1 MLTSKLESVQ
11 KNIRRHWYP
20 HFEWVLNETA
30 PWAPVTKPLAESTVA
45 IVTTCGIYRS
55 DTQLPFDAWSDLG
68 DPSFREI
75 HIDTP
80 VDRLRI
86 AHTHYDHEH
95 VAADVGT
102 ALPIGCFAQL
112 VAERAVGC
120 LYPWV
125 HSFMGY
131 LPETRQLVRETA
143 PAVARRL
150 KADGVDAVFL
160 TPC

>member
-11 KNIRRHWYP
+11 KSVQRRWDP
-20 HFEWVLNETA
+20 HFVWVINNSA
-30 PWAPVTKPLAESTVA
+30 PWAPMTKPLDECTLAL
-45 IVTTCGIYRS
+45 VTTCGFYRA
-55 DTQLPFDAWSDLG
+55 DVQLPFDAWNDLG

-75 HIDTP
+75 RVDTP
-80 VDRLRI
+80 PDRLRI
-86 AHTHYDHEH
+86 AHTHYNHQH
-95 VAADVGT
+95 VAADVNV
-102 ALPIGCFAQL
+102 ALPVAQL
-112 VAERAVGC
+112 SQLVTSGVIGR

-131 LPETRQLVRETA
+131 LPETRQLVGEFA
-143 PAVARRL
+143 PIVARRL